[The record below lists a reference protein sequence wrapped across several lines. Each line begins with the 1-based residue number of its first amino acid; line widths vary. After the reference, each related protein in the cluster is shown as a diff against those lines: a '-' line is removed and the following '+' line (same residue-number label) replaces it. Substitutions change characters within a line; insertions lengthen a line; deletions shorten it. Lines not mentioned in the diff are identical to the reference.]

1 MRCGLPISSKE
12 AATDSNLPVK
22 KRDFKGLWISHSPG
36 ARPDIVIYYIHGG
49 GLTMGSSHFYL
60 EFLLTWINVLKSSS
74 FHNPAI
80 FALEYTLV
88 PDESYPFQLHETL
101 AGYNYVLSRTSGPGS
116 VVVSGDSA
124 GALLVLS
131 MLLYLGTKAR
141 SEKPL
146 FAALISPWTH
156 LVSDKNAN
164 TASDFLDSQV
174 LNVYGLQYAGSE
186 DPRAPLVSPGDC
198 EDTALWAE
206 SMPRRG
212 VGFYYGSE
220 EVFAPGIKELSKRLA
235 GVGRVLCRQD
245 EAVHAWPVA
254 AMFLET
260 EEAARRK
267 GLLGISADIVE
278 AVRCLRQIDTSG

>member
-1 MRCGLPISSKE
+1 VYILEE
-12 AATDSNLPVK
+12 AVTDSNLPVE
-22 KRDFKGLWISHSPG
+22 KRDFKGLWISQSSSE
-36 ARPDIVIYYIHGG
+36 RPDIVIYYIHGG

-60 EFLLTWINVLKSSS
+60 EFLLAWASVLRSSG
-74 FHNPAI
+74 FQNPAI

-101 AGYNYVLSRTSGPGS
+101 AGYNYVLSRTEDPGS
-116 VVVSGDSA
+116 IVVSGDSA

-146 FAALISPWTH
+146 FAALLSPWTH
-156 LVSDKNAN
+156 LISDVNIN
-164 TASDFLDSQV
+164 TASDFLDSDV
-174 LNVYGLQYAGSE
+174 LNVYGRQYAGSE
-186 DPRAPLVSPGDC
+186 DPHDPLISPGDC

-206 SMPRRG
+206 SMPRQG

-220 EVFAPGIKELSKRLA
+220 EVFVPCIEGLSKRLA
-235 GVGRVLCRQD
+235 GVGRVLNRKD

-260 EEAARRK
+260 EDAARRK
-267 GLLGISADIVE
+267 GLLQISADIVE
-278 AVRCLRQIDTSG
+278 AMRYER

>member
-1 MRCGLPISSKE
+1 
-12 AATDSNLPVK
+12 
-22 KRDFKGLWISHSPG
+22 
-36 ARPDIVIYYIHGG
+36 
-49 GLTMGSSHFYL
+49 MGSSHFYL
-60 EFLLTWINVLKSSS
+60 EFLLTWVSVLKSSG

-80 FALEYTLV
+80 FTLEYTLV

-101 AGYNYVLSRTSGPGS
+101 AGYNHVLSRIEDPRS

-156 LVSDKNAN
+156 LVSHKNIN
-164 TASDFLDSQV
+164 TASDFLDSEV
-174 LNVYGLQYAGSE
+174 LNAYGLQYAGSE
-186 DPRAPLVSPGDC
+186 DPSDPLISPGDC

-206 SMPRRG
+206 SMPRQG

-220 EVFAPGIKELSKRLA
+220 EVFVPGIKGLSKRLA
-235 GVGRVLCRQD
+235 GVGRVLSRQD
-245 EAVHAWPVA
+245 EAVHAWPIA

-267 GLLGISADIVE
+267 GLLEISADIVE
-278 AVRCLRQIDTSG
+278 AVRRER